1 MKILRLVWVGLWLNA
16 KMLSVNRFF
25 LMTSVVQPVI
35 FATIAFF
42 LFRAGGQRESLLYV
56 ALGAGLMGIW
66 STTLF
71 SAGGMLRWQRNLGTL
86 ELAVAAPPPLLLIL
100 GPMTL
105 GIGAIG
111 IYSVAATLLWGWA
124 LFDVPL
130 SFEHPLLFAVALPV
144 TILAL
149 ASFGLVLAAGF
160 IHYRHTNALGN
171 LLEYPVWLA
180 SGLLVPLSLLPPW
193 VEPLAWT
200 IAPTWGVR
208 AVRES
213 ALGGR
218 PVLAILMCGALTLGY
233 LGIASLLLR
242 YFERLAR
249 RDATLTL
256 TVG

>member
-1 MKILRLVWVGLWLNA
+1 VSALRLIWIGLWLNA

-25 LMTSVVQPVI
+25 VMTSVVQPVI

-42 LFRAGGQRESLLYV
+42 LFRAGAQRESLLYV

-71 SAGGMLRWQRNLGTL
+71 SAGGMLRWQRNVGTL
-86 ELAVAAPPPLLLIL
+86 EIAVAAPQPLLLIL
-100 GPMTL
+100 GPLAL

-111 IYSVAATLLWGWA
+111 LYSVAATLLWGWA

-130 SFEHPLLFAVALPV
+130 SFEHPLLFAAALPATV
-144 TILAL
+144 LAL
-149 ASFGLVLAAGF
+149 ASFGLVLAASF

-171 LLEYPVWLA
+171 LLEYPIWLV
-180 SGLLVPLSLLPPW
+180 SGLLVPLSLLPTW
-193 VEPLAWT
+193 VLPIAWV

-218 PVLAILMCGALTLGY
+218 PLLAIAMCLALTVVY
-233 LGIASLLLR
+233 LTVASALLR

-256 TVG
+256 TAG

>member
-1 MKILRLVWVGLWLNA
+1 MTTLRLIWVGIWMNV

-25 LMTSVVQPVI
+25 LMTSVAQPVI
-35 FATIAFF
+35 FASIAFF
-42 LFRAGGQRESLLYV
+42 MFRSGHRPGSLLYV
-56 ALGAGLMGIW
+56 SLGAGLMGIW

-71 SAGGMLRWQRNLGTL
+71 SAGGMLRWQRNVGTL
-86 ELAVAAPPPLLLIL
+86 ELVVAAPPPLLLVL

-111 IYSVAATLLWGWA
+111 LYSVAATLFWGWA
-124 LFDVPL
+124 VFDVPVSL
-130 SFEHPLLFAVALPV
+130 VHPVLFALALPATV
-144 TILAL
+144 LAL
-149 ASFGLVLAAGF
+149 GSFGLLLASSF

-171 LLEYPVWLA
+171 LLEYPVWLI
-180 SGLLVPLSLLPPW
+180 SGMLVPLSLLPAW
-193 VEPLAWT
+193 VTPLAWI

-208 AVRES
+208 ALRES

-218 PVLAILMCGALTLGY
+218 PAFAIAMCVALTIVYAAL
-233 LGIASLLLR
+233 ASVLLR

-249 RDATLTL
+249 RDATLAL